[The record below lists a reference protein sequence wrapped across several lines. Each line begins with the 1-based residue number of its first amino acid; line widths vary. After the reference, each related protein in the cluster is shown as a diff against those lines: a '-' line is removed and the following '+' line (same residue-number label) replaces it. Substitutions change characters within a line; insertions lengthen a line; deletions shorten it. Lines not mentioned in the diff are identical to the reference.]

1 MAREFRGKIPRVPID
16 ADTSKA
22 DQKIE
27 RLFQKI
33 KNVEHIKIDA
43 DVSQAQRR
51 LETLVKRNN
60 SQMSSTLINNALKD
74 FKMVLGAMKTEFENN
89 GMTSIFGN
97 LERTCDMVE
106 SRFAN
111 LNVSIG
117 SKQFSGLEKI
127 LNNFSGLEAITD
139 FSFDSIVSSQDVQN
153 SEEILNNIKAAK
165 KEIKTIGNQ
174 VDYVIRTLNKNTN
187 TSLSEDKLQ
196 KYKDKIEKLQEVLS
210 GFSEIDDPVLQN
222 SLFNA
227 IAKTDEAMSQ
237 INSSLTKVK
246 DNAIEAQKEVVKANK
261 EIDKSQEKTTQ
272 TAIRTVEQVN
282 AELEKEKQKLKEV
295 EKQQDRNT
303 AAFEKLARMRADY
316 GGERLGSDKAV
327 YDTDKINGAVKALEE
342 FNAELEKRNQFQEK
356 YSQLCQIYENFFAG
370 QYGINGSMHKD
381 VNDFIKLVPEMRS
394 LSLLFDNGIKGVPT
408 KEINKYFKS
417 VVNQLKSDLRMI
429 VHGLSSGEIIGAPVN
444 RDLDEEENRLGQEQQ
459 RLFDERQAQLTKINA
474 LRQEELDLIQQAGQ
488 EEIKNTQI
496 TKTKSRY
503 YEIDEKA
510 AKLSKQ
516 MRSFDDYKAGSAT
529 ASYRS
534 AVDEIAKIVEEKKAQ
549 FPDQSDKLDKLFD
562 RFARNLATF
571 INRDNQIGAQYPSVM
586 ISGAGN
592 YNTKKHNRQMASWG
606 KNYQYYDEKVL
617 PIESRIRNFGS
628 TGTIAI
634 RNDES
639 DALEKREAKL
649 EYMKYWHEIMVEV
662 NKYYR
667 KNKTLE
673 GFEGVGP
680 DELERIKKDFA
691 TIKQVGMYDVPYPQ
705 YALRN
710 DNQNIKRIEGS
721 VAELKRLKE
730 NKGLQ
735 ENNDIYKLWTD
746 KQDMRIRISF
756 EIGKPD
762 QEIIDMLKGKSFK
775 WSPKNNAWQRQ
786 LTDNAVYDTKRLQ
799 EALHEFYGITSVSDT
814 QSNIPA
820 MKQLQAQ
827 LTGAQKKLNTTSQQ
841 KTDISKRLNELKAI
855 IKNQEDWI
863 KYLDRVLNE
872 DNFKTSGKR
881 QATDQLR
888 SLTKTLIARRQSNYS
903 NVVGE
908 YAQEMTE
915 VAWVRGYQEAQRQGV
930 AQSTLVRFSTDAGQS
945 YDRNLETLQD
955 AYALHTKILNERQLE
970 LSVLENQ
977 GKATQDNLITM
988 KQLQGLMADLKNK
1001 YGGESFNNIFG
1012 EIIGQFGELNAS
1024 NATELYDALIA
1035 KNEEY
1040 QKSVEE
1046 QAQKSQ
1052 VAAKEIEAFLSQN
1065 QELAS
1070 QYSTNLEFMNKY
1082 SELMNQMSQ
1091 STLTAADAT
1100 MQLNEFVQTF
1110 EQQGQLKFADGTL
1123 LDETQVKAVEK
1134 YCSILKKK
1142 MGEAYNEARYLK
1154 AALDLVFDIK
1164 QGNVDKLMDRF
1175 VNVNSASNA
1184 ALKIL
1189 TGMPVNNQNNR
1200 DAALRSINPDA
1211 YDKIIAEQKA
1221 AAEKAKAELAAQ
1233 KSDFQIQWEEFVS
1246 AMIGGNAFEGET
1258 NLVKG
1263 KILNAFSE
1271 YEETAVEA
1279 LDKINKAWLQGEFEG
1294 KKAKNSYIQQYITS
1308 LDTQKE
1314 YYDELRNSKA
1324 GDFDTESLFDFSG
1337 TKGLTEEKAQALRD
1351 EAAAYDE
1358 MIAKK
1363 KEYYGIVSN
1372 PQSETQLFEQPS
1384 GQLSF
1389 FDGITESAE
1398 KASKSTK
1405 KLAETVKKAKT
1416 DISSPTEQLSL
1427 FDEQLSEDK
1436 VVQLA
1441 EKIESENAK
1450 LTSSYKGLAD
1460 AVERY
1465 VEASKKLW
1473 VAYDKGEDF
1482 SKFAE
1487 ERNAVIEDIVSL
1499 FPTDDTFGIPATSLQ
1514 SGYRT
1519 RLQSKEMSSEFAKYG
1534 AESALKAIETDLNQA
1549 AEEVRLAEE
1558 KKRIEQERLAE
1569 EAKAKQIAAEM
1580 AESKRKQA
1588 EAGKQSTE
1596 QTNAQA
1602 EAESQ
1607 LGAAIEANTQKKQ
1620 EQAKAASEVTKQTEQ
1635 QIDAEKAIGKAAEKA
1650 NKSKNDKLKGKK
1662 RKKKDTGDANDT
1674 EGEIARIVQKD
1685 TNTALKLLRDAKNSK
1700 SPVID
1705 LSGIYDVGQLEKE
1718 FSKAAQNAATKDGY
1732 EVVTARIR
1740 DNVAMVKIYNNAL
1753 ETAITQEYRMQDALD
1768 GTSAELQHVRDAYQF
1783 NIKKLTDKSKEF
1795 DKDFEQ
1801 RFAQAQINNL
1811 IASLKGHE
1819 YSGKANLESLAGNIV
1834 DEESLKK
1841 FNAELKI
1848 AKVDVA
1854 TLSKQISHEM
1864 NTFESMSKKMD
1875 NASERIAHLRNEI
1888 KAFSGIEG
1896 IGKLKKHIGE
1906 MWSASDDYKKN
1917 TKDLNEQAKAY
1928 ERYKKAEQAY
1938 NADKV
1943 LVQDRKKE
1951 INAISQLDSKMR
1963 DASTEID
1970 TMRLK
1975 LDGLGNVNGI
1985 TKAKA
1990 MLDAMTAAVK
2000 EYNAAQDKRSQKKA
2014 YNEYNNLK
2022 SSFDS
2027 HLKYINEAKKQQAEV
2042 DKAWKDKFQNN
2053 YKYTGGKTADD
2064 QTILNSMSDFYKQQ
2078 EEKANQ
2084 FNNNIKSIYDRLVAT
2099 VKEINSLDTKMNSL
2113 TFQDKGSGLY
2123 GKTISSLQS
2132 RKSELVADLRS
2143 LTDEINNALSLN
2155 PASAESGLSQF
2166 FKDERVQAALT
2177 SEEIQK
2183 FNNLL
2188 RESDE
2193 IKFNFGAK
2201 FTAQIQPIIEKIA
2214 SLKQMIADGFI
2225 AKNSDITKNVL
2236 SIDTTL
2242 SSKLKNFTENP
2253 TAFGAVN
2260 IMKYVKDIS
2269 TYIETLD
2276 RASQAEQ
2283 KYFSGRQ
2290 KYTAGQTAGS
2300 YEDYIKG
2307 QVQSITEAQKQ
2318 LEAKAKTFAKDS
2330 GFGDA
2335 FITKFIQG
2343 ADGISKL
2350 DFSVFDTA
2358 TNSLRNFRIEMGSV
2372 SDGMYITETTVNK
2385 TLSNIQAV
2393 DTQMQSMSNLIV
2405 KLGQF
2410 GADINIDTATGKV
2423 LELLQL
2429 LEDLKRVTKG
2439 DITDQNIIQTLL
2451 DKSKLT
2457 TSEVEKLYKQMLKMD
2472 GAINNKSVSN
2482 FGKVDLKA
2490 DMYTQAT
2497 NAIKEF
2503 ASTFPNSTLQIG
2515 RFNEATGKLPF
2526 TITNASGAMKSFEVE
2541 ISSVNG
2547 QMVLQEKG
2555 VKQLGSAWSQL
2566 KSSVSSI
2573 GRQFLTAIV
2582 GYNVFFKVISTIK
2595 QGIGYVKEID
2605 LAMTELK
2612 KVTDESEASYNNF
2625 LQTASKTAGTIGSTV
2640 SDFTDATANFARL
2653 GYSMDEAAEMGK
2665 TAIVYKNVADGLD
2678 TVEESTNSII
2688 STMKAFGIE
2697 SSDTMGIIDRFN
2709 EVGNNFAITSAGIGE
2724 ALQRS
2729 AAALSEAGN
2738 SLDESIGL
2746 ITAANSVI
2754 QNPEQVGTALK
2765 TKFCLYVQKCA

>member
-153 SEEILNNIKAAK
+153 SEEVLNNIKAAK

-174 VDYVIRTLNKNTN
+174 VDYVIRTLNKNTD

-196 KYKDKIEKLQEVLS
+196 KYKDKIEKIRDVLS

-237 INSSLTKVK
+237 INSSLAKLK
-246 DNAIEAQKEVVKANK
+246 DNAIEAQKELTGAVKETTKDTEQLVDATKNSTQAMTKGAKKTITSMSQLDEAIQAVYDRYEKLNGKQPGPIFIKNIEKTKEALLELNDIEVLSNFYDSIEKVVKSNSLRQILLIPKGIQQGFNSIADFGKIISEQFKVSIQSIQQFDSELFALYKALKRIGK
-261 EIDKSQEKTTQ
+261 EIEIGGIAQISSVNLLNKFTEKELKDTGLVHGKLGKYSSESDKLKAMLTGASIGNQSSISYTDTLGLDTLNIYVKSLSKLCRELNKLKKAYPEAKAQQDRFFEALRAQGATNNEYGDIAPTLEQLQAVVDKFPEAQQYIDEIQSSLQGELEDSIKQQERLTETVQETSKARGQDAQVATR
-272 TAIRTVEQVN
+272 TAEQVN
-282 AELEKEKQKLKEV
+282 AELEKEKQKLKEI
-295 EKQQDRNT
+295 EAQQDRNE

-316 GGERLGSDKAV
+316 GSERLGSDKAV

-444 RDLDEEENRLGQEQQ
+444 RDLDEEETRLGQEQQ

-474 LRQEELDLIQQAGQ
+474 LRQEELDLIKQAGQ

-549 FPDQSDKLDKLFD
+549 LPDQSDKLDKLFD
-562 RFARNLATF
+562 RYAKNFATF

-592 YNTKKHNRQMASWG
+592 YNTKKHNKQMASWG

-639 DALEKREAKL
+639 DALEKLEAKL

-673 GFEGVGP
+673 GFEGVEA
-680 DELERIKKDFA
+680 DELERIKKDLA
-691 TIKQVGMYDVPYPQ
+691 TMKQVGMYDIPYPP
-705 YALRN
+705 YALSN
-710 DNQNIKRIEGS
+710 DNQNIKRIEGRIT
-721 VAELKRLKE
+721 ELKRLKDNE
-730 NKGLQ
+730 GLK
-735 ENNDIYKLWTD
+735 EENDIYKLWTD

-756 EIGKPD
+756 EMGKPE

-786 LTDNAVYDTKRLQ
+786 LTDNAAYDTKRLQ
-799 EALHEFYGITSVSDT
+799 EALHEFYGITSVPDIQGNISAMERL
-814 QSNIPA
+814 QS
-820 MKQLQAQ
+820 
-827 LTGAQKKLNTTSQQ
+827 
-841 KTDISKRLNELKAI
+841 
-855 IKNQEDWI
+855 
-863 KYLDRVLNE
+863 
-872 DNFKTSGKR
+872 
-881 QATDQLR
+881 
-888 SLTKTLIARRQSNYS
+888 LI
-903 NVVGE
+903 
-908 YAQEMTE
+908 
-915 VAWVRGYQEAQRQGV
+915 
-930 AQSTLVRFSTDAGQS
+930 
-945 YDRNLETLQD
+945 
-955 AYALHTKILNERQLE
+955 
-970 LSVLENQ
+970 
-977 GKATQDNLITM
+977 
-988 KQLQGLMADLKNK
+988 ADLKNK
-1001 YGGESFNNIFG
+1001 YGESSFDNIFK
-1012 EIIGQFGELNAS
+1012 ETFSSFGELNAS

-1100 MQLNEFVQTF
+1100 MQLNEFVQTL

-1200 DAALRSINPDA
+1200 DTALRSINPDA

-1405 KLAETVKKAKT
+1405 KLAETVKKAKI

-1441 EKIESENAK
+1441 EKTESKNAK

-1460 AVERY
+1460 AVEKY
-1465 VEASKKLW
+1465 VEASRKLW

-1482 SKFAE
+1482 SKFVE
-1487 ERNAVIEDIVSL
+1487 ERNAAIEDIVSL
-1499 FPTDDTFGIPATSLQ
+1499 FPTDDILGSFATLSQ
-1514 SGYRT
+1514 SGYRML
-1519 RLQSKEMSSEFAKYG
+1519 LQSKEMSSQFAKDG
-1534 AESALKAIETDLNQA
+1534 TESTLKAIETNLNQA

-1588 EAGKQSTE
+1588 EAGKQATE

-1607 LGAAIEANTQKKQ
+1607 LAPAIESNTQKKQ
-1620 EQAKAASEVTKQTEQ
+1620 KQAEVASEIAKQIEQ
-1635 QIDAEKAIGKAAEKA
+1635 QADAENAVAEAAKNATGALKDASSEA
-1650 NKSKNDKLKGKK
+1650 VSIEELVSRNIEEALTQLRLSKDNQTTLFSLKGVFE
-1662 RKKKDTGDANDT
+1662 GDDLLAQAEQMIKNIAKQANLSLGKFNVTDNIIKVQLFNDELKVTVDQIYQLKEAT
-1674 EGEIARIVQKD
+1674 EEAESAQLALVKQSFGQNVKALNENNFDIEGVQQRALAAIEKVRSSLHGLEYD
-1685 TNTALKLLRDAKNSK
+1685 LTDLETAAKTISSQDDFTKFNN
-1700 SPVID
+1700 
-1705 LSGIYDVGQLEKE
+1705 QL
-1718 FSKAAQNAATKDGY
+1718 KAAQDNIQAIKNSTVSKNSMNPLANMQRDMKNA
-1732 EVVTARIR
+1732 
-1740 DNVAMVKIYNNAL
+1740 
-1753 ETAITQEYRMQDALD
+1753 
-1768 GTSAELQHVRDAYQF
+1768 
-1783 NIKKLTDKSKEF
+1783 
-1795 DKDFEQ
+1795 
-1801 RFAQAQINNL
+1801 
-1811 IASLKGHE
+1811 
-1819 YSGKANLESLAGNIV
+1819 
-1834 DEESLKK
+1834 
-1841 FNAELKI
+1841 
-1848 AKVDVA
+1848 
-1854 TLSKQISHEM
+1854 
-1864 NTFESMSKKMD
+1864 
-1875 NASERIAHLRNEI
+1875 
-1888 KAFSGIEG
+1888 GI
-1896 IGKLKKHIGE
+1896 
-1906 MWSASDDYKKN
+1906 
-1917 TKDLNEQAKAY
+1917 
-1928 ERYKKAEQAY
+1928 
-1938 NADKV
+1938 
-1943 LVQDRKKE
+1943 
-1951 INAISQLDSKMR
+1951 
-1963 DASTEID
+1963 EID

-1975 LDGLGNVNGI
+1975 LEGLGDVKGI
-1985 TKAKA
+1985 AGAKS
-1990 MLDAMTAAVK
+1990 MLNDMTAAVK
-2000 EYNAAQDKRSQKKA
+2000 EYNAAQDAQSQQKA
-2014 YNEYNNLK
+2014 YNQYSNLR
-2022 SSFDS
+2022 SSFGAQ
-2027 HLKYINEAKKQQAEV
+2027 LKYINEAKKQQEKIT
-2042 DKAWKDKFQNN
+2042 KAWKDEFQNN

-2155 PASAESGLSQF
+2155 PASAESDLSQL
-2166 FKDERVQAALT
+2166 FKDARVQAAFT

-2214 SLKQMIADGFI
+2214 SLKKMIANGFI
-2225 AKNSDITKNVL
+2225 DKNSDITKNVL

-2253 TAFGAVN
+2253 TAFGAVD
-2260 IMKYVKDIS
+2260 IMKYVQDIS

-2276 RASQAEQ
+2276 KASQAEA
-2283 KYFSGRQ
+2283 KYFSGKT
-2290 KYTAGQTAGS
+2290 KYAQDTTMNNMAQQA
-2300 YEDYIKG
+2300 
-2307 QVQSITEAQKQ
+2307 TESTKKIEAVQKQ
-2318 LEAKAKTFAKDS
+2318 LEAAARSFAKES
-2330 GFGDA
+2330 GSGDA

-2358 TNSLRNFRIEMGSV
+2358 TNSLRNFRMEMGSV
-2372 SDGMYITETTVNK
+2372 SDGMYITETTVNN
-2385 TLSNIQAV
+2385 TLSNIQAAER
-2393 DTQMQSMSNLIV
+2393 QMQSMSNLIV
-2405 KLGQF
+2405 KLDQSGV
-2410 GADINIDTATGKV
+2410 NVNSDTATGQV
-2423 LELLQL
+2423 LKLLQL
-2429 LEDLKRVTKG
+2429 FEQLRVEVAKG
-2439 DITDQNIIQTLL
+2439 DGADQNVL
-2451 DKSKLT
+2451 KKLT
-2457 TSEVEKLYKQMLKMD
+2457 SDAKRTTVEVEKLYNQMNKMGD
-2472 GAINNKSVSN
+2472 AINNGSVRD
-2482 FGKVDLKA
+2482 FGKVNLNANVYD
-2490 DMYTQAT
+2490 QAT
-2497 NAIKEF
+2497 SKIREF
-2503 ASTFPNSTLQIG
+2503 AATFPNTTLQIG

-2541 ISSVNG
+2541 ISSANG

-2555 VKQLGSAWSQL
+2555 VKQLGSAWNQL

-2573 GRQFLTAIV
+2573 GRQFLTALV

-2595 QGIGYVKEID
+2595 EGINYVKEID

-2653 GYSMDEAAEMGK
+2653 GYSMDESAEMAK

-2709 EVGNNFAITSAGIGE
+2709 EVGEYLA
-2724 ALQRS
+2724 
-2729 AAALSEAGN
+2729 
-2738 SLDESIGL
+2738 
-2746 ITAANSVI
+2746 
-2754 QNPEQVGTALK
+2754 QVA
-2765 TKFCLYVQKCA
+2765 

>member
-139 FSFDSIVSSQDVQN
+139 FSFNSIVSSQDVQN
-153 SEEILNNIKAAK
+153 SEEVLNNIKAAK

-196 KYKDKIEKLQEVLS
+196 KYKDKIEKLQETLS

-237 INSSLTKVK
+237 INSSLAKMK
-246 DNAIEAQKEVVKANK
+246 DNAIEAQKEIAESARGALNVTENSKTIK
-261 EIDKSQEKTTQ
+261 SIDDLENRYFS
-272 TAIRTVEQVN
+272 IIGTVEKYLQLVKKLNKVSGNSSRGLRKQVIDFANEMPQDVASMLGEKFVQQLANGFKGISTKDIIKAIITPSN
-282 AELEKEKQKLKEV
+282 ANAFGALQHQLDLAKSIDFNNIKYADDGSIKLSDSDNPFEFLKIIEGQLPIVNELYEVLDNIATAKKELGTSGKIEVIKQETEATEQLTGTVKETSKAREREADATEKA
-295 EKQQDRNT
+295 T
-303 AAFEKLARMRADY
+303 AA
-316 GGERLGSDKAV
+316 
-327 YDTDKINGAVKALEE
+327 
-342 FNAELEKRNQFQEK
+342 
-356 YSQLCQIYENFFAG
+356 
-370 QYGINGSMHKD
+370 
-381 VNDFIKLVPEMRS
+381 
-394 LSLLFDNGIKGVPT
+394 
-408 KEINKYFKS
+408 
-417 VVNQLKSDLRMI
+417 
-429 VHGLSSGEIIGAPVN
+429 
-444 RDLDEEENRLGQEQQ
+444 
-459 RLFDERQAQLTKINA
+459 
-474 LRQEELDLIQQAGQ
+474 
-488 EEIKNTQI
+488 
-496 TKTKSRY
+496 KTKY

-562 RFARNLATF
+562 RYAKNFATF

-592 YNTKKHNRQMASWG
+592 YNTKKHNKQMASWG

-639 DALEKREAKL
+639 DALEKLEAKL

-673 GFEGVGP
+673 GFEGVEA
-680 DELERIKKDFA
+680 DELERIKKDLA
-691 TIKQVGMYDVPYPQ
+691 TMKQVGMYDIPYPP
-705 YALRN
+705 YALSN
-710 DNQNIKRIEGS
+710 DNQNIKRIEGRIT
-721 VAELKRLKE
+721 ELKRLKDNE
-730 NKGLQ
+730 GLK
-735 ENNDIYKLWTD
+735 EENDIYKLWTD

-756 EIGKPD
+756 EMGKPE

-786 LTDNAVYDTKRLQ
+786 LTDNAVRDTKRLQ
-799 EALHEFYGITSVSDT
+799 EVLHEFYGITSVPDT

-820 MKQLQAQ
+820 MEKLQ
-827 LTGAQKKLNTTSQQ
+827 SF
-841 KTDISKRLNELKAI
+841 I
-855 IKNQEDWI
+855 
-863 KYLDRVLNE
+863 
-872 DNFKTSGKR
+872 
-881 QATDQLR
+881 
-888 SLTKTLIARRQSNYS
+888 
-903 NVVGE
+903 
-908 YAQEMTE
+908 
-915 VAWVRGYQEAQRQGV
+915 
-930 AQSTLVRFSTDAGQS
+930 
-945 YDRNLETLQD
+945 
-955 AYALHTKILNERQLE
+955 
-970 LSVLENQ
+970 
-977 GKATQDNLITM
+977 
-988 KQLQGLMADLKNK
+988 ADLANK
-1001 YGGESFNNIFG
+1001 YGKSSFSNIFG
-1012 EIIGQFGELNAS
+1012 ETVAQFGELNAS
-1024 NATELYDALIA
+1024 NAIELYDALIA
-1035 KNEEY
+1035 KEKEY
-1040 QKSVEE
+1040 IAQCEREAEVRRKAAPELAKFAQE
-1046 QAQKSQ
+1046 QNQ
-1052 VAAKEIEAFLSQN
+1052 VLNNLINYTEDSAKEINKIVADFYNKIQNESMSATEAIEGFTLAIQEYGKAAGILKNNDNIISESTTESASTNESKIKLFKKPKNN
-1065 QELAS
+1065 QEKLFNTLATGENAFKS
-1070 QYSTNLEFMNKY
+1070 KSKGDISGFNLADRETIAEALVQGLQQGLNEINIVVNNGKT
-1082 SELMNQMSQ
+1082 
-1091 STLTAADAT
+1091 TLTLAGGVKYAAEILNSLGFQAIESEITKFVQHAFNKKDIKGYFANSENGHYISDNHQ
-1100 MQLNEFVQTF
+1100 MYRISRPLNEMESKIFSTF
-1110 EQQGQLKFADGTL
+1110 TENQRSL
-1123 LDETQVKAVEK
+1123 LDALNGGKYATATLPNNVREVSIDIPGGKKGGEK
-1134 YCSILKKK
+1134 HYIFKTED
-1142 MGEAYNEARYLK
+1142 GQYLVVRK
-1154 AALDLVFDIK
+1154 SYLDNIRKVSSVIKYIPNQTKNGRNISPLYGFDKNNNVVAATTPVRTK
-1164 QGNVDKLMDRF
+1164 ESPEKLF
-1175 VNVNSASNA
+1175 NSALPTS
-1184 ALKIL
+1184 KRFS
-1189 TGMPVNNQNNR
+1189 V
-1200 DAALRSINPDA
+1200 IN
-1211 YDKIIAEQKA
+1211 DKPLNIAGTDVIIEQK
-1221 AAEKAKAELAAQ
+1221 K
-1233 KSDFQIQWEEFVS
+1233 QIQ
-1246 AMIGGNAFEGET
+1246 
-1258 NLVKG
+1258 
-1263 KILNAFSE
+1263 AFSE
-1271 YEETAVEA
+1271 ATKQAQQQADAEERV
-1279 LDKINKAWLQGEFEG
+1279 
-1294 KKAKNSYIQQYITS
+1294 
-1308 LDTQKE
+1308 
-1314 YYDELRNSKA
+1314 
-1324 GDFDTESLFDFSG
+1324 
-1337 TKGLTEEKAQALRD
+1337 AQA
-1351 EAAAYDE
+1351 
-1358 MIAKK
+1358 
-1363 KEYYGIVSN
+1363 
-1372 PQSETQLFEQPS
+1372 
-1384 GQLSF
+1384 
-1389 FDGITESAE
+1389 AE
-1398 KASKSTK
+1398 NA
-1405 KLAETVKKAKT
+1405 
-1416 DISSPTEQLSL
+1416 
-1427 FDEQLSEDK
+1427 
-1436 VVQLA
+1436 
-1441 EKIESENAK
+1441 ESENAK

-1473 VAYDKGEDF
+1473 AAYDKGEDF

-1487 ERNAVIEDIVSL
+1487 ERNAAIEDIVSL
-1499 FPTDDTFGIPATSLQ
+1499 FPTDDILGSFATLSQ
-1514 SGYRT
+1514 SGYRML
-1519 RLQSKEMSSEFAKYG
+1519 LQSKEMSSQFAKDG
-1534 AESALKAIETDLNQA
+1534 TESTLKAVETNLNQA

-1588 EAGKQSTE
+1588 EAGKQATE

-1607 LGAAIEANTQKKQ
+1607 LAPAIESNTQKKQ
-1620 EQAKAASEVTKQTEQ
+1620 KQAEVASEIAKQIEQ
-1635 QIDAEKAIGKAAEKA
+1635 QADAENAVGKAAEKA
-1650 NKSKNDKLKGKK
+1650 NKSKNDKLKGNK
-1662 RKKKDTGDANDT
+1662 RKKKDTGDENDI

-1685 TNTALKLLRDAKNSK
+1685 TNTALKLLRDAQNSK

-1705 LSGIYDVGQLEKE
+1705 LSGVYDVGQLEKE

-1732 EVVTARIR
+1732 EVVAARIR

-1768 GTSAELQHVRDAYQF
+1768 GTSAELQHVGDAYQF

-1888 KAFSGIEG
+1888 KSFSGIEG

-1906 MWSASDDYKKN
+1906 MWSASDDYKS

-1938 NADKV
+1938 NADIV

-1951 INAISQLDSKMR
+1951 VEAIAQLDSKMKNANIDLQTMLTNLNR
-1963 DASTEID
+1963 LGNISGADKLLDTLNQMEAAVNEFNKVTTLEGKKSAFDKYNAGLDEFTSKMKNLKAIQGEQADTQKEINAIAQLDLKMRNASTEID

-1985 TKAKA
+1985 TKAKT

-2000 EYNAAQDKRSQKKA
+2000 EYNAAQDKQSQEKA
-2014 YNEYNNLK
+2014 YNAYNNLK
-2022 SSFDS
+2022 SSFDAQ
-2027 HLKYINEAKKQQAEV
+2027 LKYINEAKKQQAEI

-2053 YKYTGGKTADD
+2053 YQYTGGKTADD

-2214 SLKQMIADGFI
+2214 SLKKMIADGFI
-2225 AKNSDITKNVL
+2225 DKNSDITKNVL

-2276 RASQAEQ
+2276 RASQAEA
-2283 KYFSGRQ
+2283 KYFSSKT
-2290 KYTAGQTAGS
+2290 KYTQDTTINNMAQQATESAKQI
-2300 YEDYIKG
+2300 EA
-2307 QVQSITEAQKQ
+2307 VQKK
-2318 LEAKAKTFAKDS
+2318 LEVAARSFAKES
-2330 GFGDA
+2330 GLGDA
-2335 FITKFIQG
+2335 FITKFARG

-2358 TNSLRNFRIEMGSV
+2358 TNSLRNFRMEMGSV

-2385 TLSNIQAV
+2385 TLSSIQAV
-2393 DTQMQSMSNLIV
+2393 DKQMQSMSNLIV
-2405 KLGQF
+2405 KLGQS
-2410 GADINIDTATGKV
+2410 GVDINIGTATGKV

-2457 TSEVEKLYKQMLKMD
+2457 TSEVEKLYNQMLKMD

-2490 DMYTQAT
+2490 DVYTQAT

-2503 ASTFPNSTLQIG
+2503 ASTFPNTTLQIG

-2541 ISSVNG
+2541 ISSANG

-2573 GRQFLTAIV
+2573 GRQFLTALV

-2595 QGIGYVKEID
+2595 EGINYVKEID

-2653 GYSMDEAAEMGK
+2653 GYSMDESAEMAK

-2729 AAALSEAGN
+2729 ASALYEGGN
-2738 SLDESIGL
+2738 TIDESIGL
-2746 ITAANSVI
+2746 VTAANSVI

-2765 TKFCLYVQKCA
+2765 TLALRLRGTKTE